1 LLRGTS
7 RGNKDSGR
15 KSCELQQSI
24 MATIITPDVL
34 HIFIIRP
41 ASPMT
46 VCSSSSSSSSSSS
59 LLQGSPLPS
68 SPSHIEQLIQSIA

>member
-46 VCSSSSSSSSSSS
+46 VCSSSSSSSSSS